1 MHMEIDMFGKFQEEK
16 ELLKRK
22 QEVYVNFEA
31 VNIIAFCEA
40 NIRKI

>member
-1 MHMEIDMFGKFQEEK
+1 MFGRIQEEK

-31 VNIIAFCEA
+31 VKIIAFCEA